1 MLHPIAAAFAVLR
14 HWKLATACL
23 ALLFAAWTHGA
34 RLGAERALE
43 RCRGEAALAELR
55 LERANQAAQALRLDS
70 RRRSAEQQRLLRDAR
85 RDNRD
90 EADRI
95 GALKRSA
102 AAPRQGADCPLS
114 DPLRQVEK
122 RL

>member
-1 MLHPIAAAFAVLR
+1 MLQPLAAALALLR
-14 HWKLATACL
+14 HWKLATVCL

-34 RLGAERALE
+34 RLRAERALE

-55 LERANQAAQALRLDS
+55 LERANQATQALRRDS
-70 RRRSAEQQRLLRDAR
+70 RRRSAEQERLLEDAR
-85 RDNRD
+85 RDNEG
-90 EADRI
+90 EADRM
-95 GALKRSA
+95 GVLKRSA

-114 DPLRQVEK
+114 DSLRQVEK

>member
-1 MLHPIAAAFAVLR
+1 MLQPIAAGLAVLR
-14 HWKLATACL
+14 HWELATACL

-34 RLGAERALE
+34 RLGAER
-43 RCRGEAALAELR
+43 R

-102 AAPRQGADCPLS
+102 AAPRQGPDCPLS